1 MRRIAIIF
9 MIFGLVTLQG
19 CASMISPWAVNKRAD
34 HRFLPV
40 ELWTGA
46 DWEGEKQLALAP
58 VDFNFGSRGHKS
70 ISGPKPWKHPV
81 TGETLQVYERINNTK
96 KGIKRQLF
104 AISEN
109 KRGLAKVYDERP
121 NAAPRLFSTQA
132 MMFPLGLWRKGEKQ
146 TFTFHEF
153 IDGKPVKRTATI
165 HIRRLS
171 FTYKEV
177 KYALKYDYLM
187 HDNRGIIV
195 FHERFIYG
203 PGKSLMYFKNRL

>member
-1 MRRIAIIF
+1 MKRLLIILLL
-9 MIFGLVTLQG
+9 FGWVALQG
-19 CASMISPWAVNKRAD
+19 CASMVSPWATNKRSD

-46 DWEGEKQLALAP
+46 DWAGEKQLALTPA
-58 VDFNFGSRGHKS
+58 NLTFGSRGHKS
-70 ISGPKPWKHPV
+70 IRGPKPWKHPI

-96 KGIKRQLF
+96 KGIKRQLYAF
-104 AISEN
+104 NGN
-109 KRGLAKVYDERP
+109 KQGLAKVYDERP
-121 NAAPRLFSTQA
+121 NKTPRLFSTQA
-132 MMFPLGLWRKGEKQ
+132 MMFPLGVWRKGEKR
-146 TFTFHEF
+146 TFTFEEF

-171 FTYKEV
+171 FTYKDV
-177 KYALKYDYLM
+177 KYAIKFDYLM
-187 HDNRGIIV
+187 HDQSGKIV